1 MEKFNDEV
9 REKNSYDCNIVK
21 IPTQEATTLLNGSE
35 VNRGVSQAEAQSPT
49 NINKLLKKRNRQQ
62 KQQTLSSACN
72 SPMFALLKGQT
83 EEPLTTT
90 SNTKYLK
97 NRPTDLNLTQKNRR
111 RLNNSVEAAA
121 KDRENKDLNSA
132 LQEDKHSEQVFE
144 TKNKSEPS
152 SREQSKSVIRGVIDA
167 TVQAASSCVSSAEES
182 NMIV

>member
-1 MEKFNDEV
+1 M
-9 REKNSYDCNIVK
+9 
-21 IPTQEATTLLNGSE
+21 
-35 VNRGVSQAEAQSPT
+35 NRGVSQAEAQSPT
-49 NINKLLKKRNRQQ
+49 NINRMLKKRNRQQ

-132 LQEDKHSEQVFE
+132 LQDKHSEQVFE
-144 TKNKSEPS
+144 TKNNDAS
-152 SREQSKSVIRGVIDA
+152 SREQSKSVIRGVLDA
-167 TVQAASSCVSSAEES
+167 KVQAASSCVSSAEES
-182 NMIV
+182 MIVQQPILTDKLAD